1 MNFDAVIFDMDG
13 VLIDSEPFWHSIEKE
28 IFLREGVTITEEM
41 CVAAQGKKSE
51 HVIDTWKEMFPS
63 LKLSSHEY
71 ALEIEKEV
79 KNKIAQEGK
88 PIDGVI
94 FALDFFK
101 KSGLKTAV
109 ASSSKHHLIDTV
121 LDKLG
126 IRKYFDAVHSSEDEK
141 FGKPMPDVFLSAA
154 KKLGVEPEKCLVIED
169 SANGVLA
176 GKRAKM
182 TVVAVPNERDFS
194 SKDFDIADYKIRSL
208 NQINKIF

>member
-1 MNFDAVIFDMDG
+1 MNFEAVIFDMDG

-51 HVIDTWKEMFPS
+51 HVIDTWKEMFPV
-63 LKLSSHEY
+63 LKRTSQEY

-101 KSGLKTAV
+101 ESGLKTAV
-109 ASSSKHHLIDTV
+109 ASSSKYHLIDTV

-126 IRKYFDAVHSSEDEK
+126 IRKYFEVIHSSQDEK

-176 GKRAKM
+176 GKRALM
-182 TVVAVPNERDFS
+182 TVVAVPSAKDFL

-208 NQINKIF
+208 NEINKIF

>member
-1 MNFDAVIFDMDG
+1 MNFEAVIFDMDG

-41 CVAAQGKKSE
+41 CVSAQGKKSE
-51 HVIDTWKEMFPS
+51 HVIDTWKEMFPV

-79 KNKIAQEGK
+79 KNRIAQEGK
-88 PIDGVI
+88 PIDGVL
-94 FALDFFK
+94 FALEFFK
-101 KSGLKTAV
+101 KAGLKTAV
-109 ASSSKHHLIDTV
+109 ASSSKYHLIDTV

-126 IRKYFDAVHSSEDEK
+126 IRGYFDAVHSSEDEK

-154 KKLGVEPEKCLVIED
+154 KKLGAEPEKCLVIED

-176 GKRAKM
+176 GKRALM

-208 NQINKIF
+208 NEINKIF